1 MRDYLRTVELV
12 EALARMVN
20 RVIQHGKAEAQSA
33 LGSIEEIRTTL
44 AAVANIDDFFDDLGP
59 LWRCDKPSNE
69 RLDLC
74 CRVSICQM
82 RENGPESAPEGHG
95 RAPRANLLIPPG
107 LYGQA
112 GRLRA
117 GPGDLI
123 SYRDL
128 EAMLA
133 DRGVAVDHTTMYR

>member
-44 AAVANIDDFFDDLGP
+44 AAVANIDNFFDGLGP
-59 LWRCDKPSNE
+59 LWRCNKPSNE

-82 RENGPESAPEGHG
+82 REMAR
-95 RAPRANLLIPPG
+95 RAPLKATGEPRAPTFSYLRVFTDKQGVSG
-107 LYGQA
+107 LG
-112 GRLRA
+112 
-117 GPGDLI
+117 
-123 SYRDL
+123 L
-128 EAMLA
+128 EI
-133 DRGVAVDHTTMYR
+133 

>member
-1 MRDYLRTVELV
+1 MTPGTPDPYEVARAELV

-59 LWRCDKPSNE
+59 LWRCDEPSNE

-95 RAPRANLLIPPG
+95 RAPRGPSIPPSF
-107 LYGQA
+107 YRQA

-117 GPGDLI
+117 GPGRAAGD
-123 SYRDL
+123 
-128 EAMLA
+128 
-133 DRGVAVDHTTMYR
+133 V

>member
-59 LWRCDKPSNE
+59 LWRCDEPSNE
-69 RLDLC
+69 RLDLY

-82 RENGPESAPEGHG
+82 RENGPESPPDGHG
-95 RAPRANLLIPPG
+95 RAPRADLQ
-107 LYGQA
+107 Y
-112 GRLRA
+112 LRA
-117 GPGDLI
+117 STDRQGVSELG
-123 SYRDL
+123 L
-128 EAMLA
+128 EAQREA
-133 DRGVAVDHTTMYR
+133 IDRHIRAARRKAAVGAH